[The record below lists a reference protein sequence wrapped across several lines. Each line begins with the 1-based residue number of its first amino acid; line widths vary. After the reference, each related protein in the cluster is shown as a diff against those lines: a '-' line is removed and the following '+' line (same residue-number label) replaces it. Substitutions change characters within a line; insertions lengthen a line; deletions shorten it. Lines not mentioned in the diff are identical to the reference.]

1 MRDRCRGTPAIAGT
15 PSSGASRVALA
26 RRGWTSW
33 SVSRAPR
40 DTARGGPGAVN
51 TPIIG
56 YWDVGDRESETGGN
70 SLTKTNIEEGVLVR
84 IYRPG
89 SVRATSLDD
98 SLEVW
103 VRSAVRACKA
113 ALWGDVYLDGN
124 SIGLSITDTVAAWE
138 NVANVLCRTATFTVW
153 VDQAFVDDI
162 TV

>member
-1 MRDRCRGTPAIAGT
+1 MSWAGVIAAIDADLVTAGATLSPAISEIRQGE
-15 PSSGASRVALA
+15 PDV
-26 RRGWTSW
+26 
-33 SVSRAPR
+33 
-40 DTARGGPGAVN
+40 VN

-56 YWDVGDRESETGGN
+56 YWYVGDRESETGGN

-103 VRSAVRACKA
+103 VRGAVRACKA
-113 ALWGDVYLDGN
+113 ALWGDVYLGGN